1 MSGPPISGV
10 SSFAR
15 SMTVLFAG
23 RPLLVVI
30 GAGAYASRGAVVKL
44 FLSGYSAVCLFRAL
58 FVALRSALVFSRLFG
73 RVQIGN
79 MRVYDTG

>member
-30 GAGAYASRGAVVKL
+30 GAGAYAPRGAVVKL
-44 FLSGYSAVCLFRAL
+44 FLSDFSEVCLFGAT
-58 FVALRSALVFSRLFG
+58 FVALRRALVFSCLFG

-79 MRVYDTG
+79 IAPL